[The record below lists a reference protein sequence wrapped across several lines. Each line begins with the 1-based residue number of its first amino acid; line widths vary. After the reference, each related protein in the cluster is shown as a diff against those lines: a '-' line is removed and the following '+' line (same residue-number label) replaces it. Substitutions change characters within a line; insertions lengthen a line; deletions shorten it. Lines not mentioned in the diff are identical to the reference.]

1 MIPSGPSPPQLPSII
16 EELEGRIEPAPVTW
30 AKSLHRIPFKVIS
43 RVRAAISPQL
53 STLPQFPTST
63 DDFREPLID
72 VLETIVK
79 VSGRRSRGGRTREV
93 VDTNGMCFEHRGMKD
108 FYSSPD
114 AAIKARGKSFE
125 LPRASVCPAVDATI
139 GYSNVTTVIRFKL
152 NSKTSDAEGDIIKG
166 EVYRMGIFAKEIFQC
181 QPNRLFVRV
190 IVITEQRVRLI
201 QYDRAGALYT
211 PLIDYHENPNI
222 LIRFVVGLASR
233 FEDQLGLDTS
243 IQWGSH
249 GGRKTPG
256 TITIADPFTRLPKIY
271 TMRSV
276 RPFINRGDLCER
288 GTRMWNVRDKDGR
301 ALVLKDAW
309 SSGERGKPEYMYL
322 AKAKGVDGVQ
332 QLVAYED
339 RTGRPNGEIRSF
351 RPVSAGRPFTNKS
364 FQRIVTP
371 LYGAPIKQIGDE
383 KRLLKAFH
391 DAIAAHWKLLAEKGV
406 LHCDISTGNI
416 LFGEGENP
424 PPGLRGILI
433 DFDFAT
439 EVDYTKPSFNPR
451 SVGTRFYQSIL
462 LLKGF
467 CDPYKPVHDHLDD
480 LESFYYVLLDLI
492 FSRFGIGKRC
502 IIDQMEKEW
511 DNDDDQLSASAKE
524 CFLSEPFNVNKVPAF
539 WSGDCKEMLV
549 SMHELIGKLVR
560 EKTAIVGDM
569 TQPWTL
575 ENMAGLYAEKDEH
588 YRKILAIIEKAI
600 SSTSA
605 MDIC

>member
-1 MIPSGPSPPQLPSII
+1 MMPSGPSPPHLPSII
-16 EELEGRIEPAPVTW
+16 EELEGRIEPAPLTW
-30 AKSLHRIPFKVIS
+30 AKSLHRIPFKVLS

-72 VLETIVK
+72 VLQTIVK

-93 VDTNGMCFEHRGMKD
+93 VDMNGMCFEHRGMKD

-114 AAIKARGKSFE
+114 AAIKAMGKSFE
-125 LPRASVCPAVDATI
+125 LPRASLCPAVDATI

-152 NSKTSDAEGDIIKG
+152 DSKTSDAEEDIIKD

-190 IVITEQRVRLI
+190 IVITERRVRLI

-211 PLIDYHENPNI
+211 PLIDYHENSNM

-256 TITIADPFTRLPKIY
+256 TITIADPFTRLPKVY

-276 RPFINRGDLCER
+276 RPFINRPDLCER
-288 GTRMWNVRDKDGR
+288 GTRMWNVRDKAGR

-309 SSGERGKPEYMYL
+309 SSGEPERGKPEYIYL

-383 KRLLKAFH
+383 KKLLKAFH
-391 DAIAAHWKLLAEKGV
+391 DVIAAHWKLLEKGV

-416 LFGEGENP
+416 LFGEGKNP

-451 SVGTRFYQSIL
+451 SV
-462 LLKGF
+462 
-467 CDPYKPVHDHLDD
+467 PVHDHLDD

-492 FSRFGIGKRC
+492 FSRFDIGRRC

-511 DNDDDQLSASAKE
+511 DNDDDDLSASAKE
-524 CFLSEPFNVNKVPAF
+524 YFISKPFDVKDVPSF
-539 WSGDCKEMLV
+539 WSEECKEMLM
-549 SMHELIGKLVR
+549 SMHEFIGKLVM

-575 ENMAGLYAEKDEH
+575 ESMARLYAEKDEH
-588 YRKILAIIEKAI
+588 YRKILAMIEKAI
-600 SSTSA
+600 SGTSTI
-605 MDIC
+605 DLC